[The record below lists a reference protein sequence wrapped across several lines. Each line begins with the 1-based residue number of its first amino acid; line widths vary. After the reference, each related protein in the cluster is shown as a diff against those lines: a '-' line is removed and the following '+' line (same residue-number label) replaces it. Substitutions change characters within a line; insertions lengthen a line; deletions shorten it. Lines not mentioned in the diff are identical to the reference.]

1 MGARKIAAN
10 HMVFEVLWN
19 KNNWIA
25 DVAASISGIHRE
37 TLGQQKA
44 EPGTGPDKLTDI
56 PLDAAWQTLVVGGAF
71 VAGRIEKTAAV

>member
-25 DVAASISGIHRE
+25 DVAAI
-37 TLGQQKA
+37 
-44 EPGTGPDKLTDI
+44 D
-56 PLDAAWQTLVVGGAF
+56 
-71 VAGRIEKTAAV
+71 